1 MLLSNTVSLTN
12 GNILYPK
19 NIAQTDPT
27 DMAVVVHTGTTGVV
41 NGCILGDYSLV
52 ALPGSRS
59 FQRMWMVILDRLVR
73 KLPKNSGGQML
84 KLISLIEKGD
94 CGSWVLDPTNG
105 DWLGHIVAGKLG
117 TSVAYIV
124 LARDIAN
131 EISTRVGGQTVR
143 MPCVAELD
151 VSETVSDIKR
161 DIQLPEPEPQQA
173 MTLTPGMSAS

>member
-27 DMAVVVHTGTTGVV
+27 DMAVVVHTGTTGAV

-73 KLPKNSGGQML
+73 KLP
-84 KLISLIEKGD
+84 
-94 CGSWVLDPTNG
+94 
-105 DWLGHIVAGKLG
+105 
-117 TSVAYIV
+117 
-124 LARDIAN
+124 
-131 EISTRVGGQTVR
+131 
-143 MPCVAELD
+143 
-151 VSETVSDIKR
+151 
-161 DIQLPEPEPQQA
+161 
-173 MTLTPGMSAS
+173 